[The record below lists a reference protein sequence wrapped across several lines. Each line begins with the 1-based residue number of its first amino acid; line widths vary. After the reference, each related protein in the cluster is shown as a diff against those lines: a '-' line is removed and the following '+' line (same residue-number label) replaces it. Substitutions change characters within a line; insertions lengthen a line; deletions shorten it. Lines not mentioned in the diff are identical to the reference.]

1 MSTGTVDVPSLS
13 QQAAKSSKSSSNRK
27 HLMSNEMVEE
37 QLVNSAKKTKKS
49 WKSEIEIKPTTT
61 QAVTQALSTNTPSPP
76 IVVDDDD
83 EHIFVP
89 HIVKRAP
96 KQMVW
101 LVTPLTEG
109 WPATAYDNI
118 DDIFPSRLNPE
129 IFDQKNPSHKY
140 RAFASMLGEQISP
153 MKVEII

>member
-37 QLVNSAKKTKKS
+37 QLVNSTKKTKKS

-101 LVTPLTEG
+101 LVTHL
-109 WPATAYDNI
+109 
-118 DDIFPSRLNPE
+118 
-129 IFDQKNPSHKY
+129 
-140 RAFASMLGEQISP
+140 
-153 MKVEII
+153 